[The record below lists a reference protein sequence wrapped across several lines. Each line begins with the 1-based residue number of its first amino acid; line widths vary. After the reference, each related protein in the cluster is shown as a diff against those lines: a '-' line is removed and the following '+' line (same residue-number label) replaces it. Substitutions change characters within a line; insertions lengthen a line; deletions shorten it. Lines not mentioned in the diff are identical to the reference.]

1 MDPNLIIVDE
11 YVQQIGR
18 RCAQRGEALE
28 GILADYL
35 QLLREIKTE
44 ALVDGRTSNSLGV
57 FIDCV
62 SLLSDQLGILSDN
75 ADRACQTYIS
85 DINTADDYLF

>member
-11 YVQQIGR
+11 YVQSVGSNCVR
-18 RCAQRGEALE
+18 RGQDLE
-28 GILADYL
+28 QILATYL
-35 QLLREIKTE
+35 QILREIKEE
-44 ALVDGRTSNSLGV
+44 ALIDGRTSASLGV

-62 SLLSDQLGILSDN
+62 NLISDQVSILSDN
-75 ADRACQTYIS
+75 AQRACQNYIS